1 MLFAQK
7 YKIKRIFVY
16 KNVKIMSGIAPSELI
31 INSDGSIFHLHLKP
45 EELADTVLLVGDPGR
60 VELIASYFDST
71 EFRRE
76 SREFVT
82 VTGKYKN
89 KRITILS
96 TGIGTDNI
104 DIVVNELDA
113 LANID
118 FKTREPKR
126 ELKTLTLIR
135 LGTSGAIQPDI
146 PLGSFVLSHYSI
158 GFDGLLNWYANRNS
172 VSNTDMENAFM
183 KYMDWPK
190 ELPWPYFASASNE
203 LIELFKNDTLKGV
216 TISAPGFYG
225 PQGRVLRIDLG
236 IENFLDKLENFKY
249 DHYKIT
255 NFEMEG
261 SALSGLSHHLGHK
274 AATICCIIA
283 NRHLKESE
291 PDYKAFIKRLVEMV
305 LEKITG

>member
-1 MLFAQK
+1 M
-7 YKIKRIFVY
+7 
-16 KNVKIMSGIAPSELI
+16 NGIAPSELI
-31 INSDGSIFHLHLKP
+31 INSDGTIFHLHLKP

-60 VELIASYFDST
+60 VEMIASYFDSV
-71 EFRRE
+71 EYRRE

-82 VTGKYKN
+82 ITGLYKN
-89 KRITILS
+89 KRITVLS

-118 FKTREPKR
+118 FVTREVKKN
-126 ELKTLTLIR
+126 LKSLTLIR

-158 GFDGLLNWYANRNS
+158 GTDGLLNWYADRESITNS
-172 VSNTDMENAFM
+172 VMEKSFM
-183 KYMDWPK
+183 VHMNWPN
-190 ELPWPYFASASNE
+190 EFPSPYFAKAHSE
-203 LIELFKNDTLKGV
+203 LIDLFKDTTTKGL
-216 TISAPGFYG
+216 TMSSPGFYG
-225 PQGRVLRIDLG
+225 PQGRVLRINLAIPD
-236 IENFLDKLENFKY
+236 FLEKLEKFKFNDY
-249 DHYKIT
+249 RIT

-261 SALSGLSHHLGHK
+261 SALSGLSAHLGHK

-291 PDYKAFIKRLVEMV
+291 PNYKVFIQQLVEMA
-305 LEKITG
+305 LDKISK